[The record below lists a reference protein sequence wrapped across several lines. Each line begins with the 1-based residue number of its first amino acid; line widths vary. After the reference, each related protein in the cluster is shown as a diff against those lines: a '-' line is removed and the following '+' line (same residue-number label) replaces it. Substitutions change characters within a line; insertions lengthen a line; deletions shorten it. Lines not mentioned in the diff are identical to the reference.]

1 MSNTRCWTLL
11 NNLFLF
17 AHINFSKYSKY
28 MEADAKKDLIFLIL
42 FLVGLGFVWYYTGGL
57 NRESSESPFVIPP
70 YSIGGISS
78 EDSGNEK
85 TSGSGASPTNDTS
98 VGTGGQ
104 LLSDLISFGSIYKA
118 KETDPE
124 KEYIEIK
131 LSTKSVDKALL
142 SGLRLKGVYNLDI
155 PIGDGVRLYW
165 PGVTNSKEPIFLDPG
180 GKAIVTTGQSP
191 VGYSFRVNKCTGY
204 LEQFQDFN
212 PRLSR
217 DCPYPRDEYL
227 PSGPGGLD
235 DICLDYIERLPKC
248 EIVKSI
254 PAHLSSQCQEYVSTK
269 INYKSCVDTH
279 RDDADFYKNEWRI
292 FLGRSDEMWKEK
304 RETIELL
311 DKSGS
316 LIKSIS
322 Y

>member
-1 MSNTRCWTLL
+1 
-11 NNLFLF
+11 
-17 AHINFSKYSKY
+17 

-42 FLVGLGFVWYYTGGL
+42 FLIGLGFAWYYTGGL
-57 NRESSESPFVIPP
+57 NRESSGSPFVIPP
-70 YSIGGISS
+70 YSIGEMSPESS
-78 EDSGNEK
+78 SKDMDG
-85 TSGSGASPTNDTS
+85 GSGASPTNDTS

-131 LSTKSVDKALL
+131 LSAKSVDKVLL

-155 PIGDGVRLYW
+155 PIGGGTRLYW

-191 VGYSFRVNKCTGY
+191 IGYSFRVNKCTGY

-212 PRLSR
+212 PSLLKE
-217 DCPYPRDEYL
+217 CLYPRDENV
-227 PSGPGGLD
+227 PSGLGGLD
-235 DICLDYIERLPKC
+235 DVCLDYIDRLPKC
-248 EIVKSI
+248 EIVKSM
-254 PAHLSSQCQEYVSTK
+254 PAYLPSQCQEYVSTK

-279 RDDADFYKNEWRI
+279 RYEPDFYKNEWRI
-292 FLGRSDEMWKEK
+292 FLGRSDELWKEK
-304 RETIELL
+304 RETIQLL
-311 DKSGS
+311 DKNGV
-316 LIKSIS
+316 LIKGVS